1 MEMGKLPKDLLV
13 RLLSHT
19 KDNPNVII
27 GPAYGEDA
35 AAVLVSREVLV
46 AASDPITFATDQIGW
61 YAVTVNANDIAVT
74 GAIPKYFLATMLLP
88 TNSTEKEAAD
98 IFAQITDTCDRLKIS
113 LIGGHTEITDAVNR
127 IVVSGV
133 MLGETDRDNLIT
145 TSGAQIGDDVLLVG
159 SIAIE
164 GTALL
169 AREAMADL
177 RKAGVVDSFIEQAA
191 ELLKNPGICVLN
203 YARAATACDGLHSMH
218 DPTEGGIASA
228 LQEMAYASGLGI
240 IVERNNISILDE
252 CRLICNAL
260 NLDPL
265 GLIASGSLLLTC
277 DPHFTDNIIEELRAV
292 SPSVAKIGIVTED
305 PKVVFSDGSLFPEFK
320 RDEIARFFERKG

>member
-19 KDNPNVII
+19 QENLNVII

-35 AAVLVSREVLV
+35 AAVLLTREVLV

-61 YAVTVNANDIAVT
+61 YAVTVNANDIAVA
-74 GAIPKYFLATMLLP
+74 GAIPKYFLATILLP
-88 TNSTEKEAAD
+88 TTSTEKEAAD
-98 IFAQITDTCDRLKIS
+98 VFTQITVACDRLKIS
-113 LIGGHTEITDAVNR
+113 LIGGHTEITDAVTR

-133 MLGETDRDNLIT
+133 MFGETDRDNMIT
-145 TSGAQIGDDVLLVG
+145 TSGAQVGDDVLLIG

-169 AREAMADL
+169 AIEATREL
-177 RKAGVVDSFIEQAA
+177 KKAGVDDHTIERAA
-191 ELLKNPGICVLN
+191 GFLKDPGICVVS
-203 YARAATACDGLHSMH
+203 YARAVADCSGVHSMH

-228 LQEMAYASGLGI
+228 LQEVAYASGCGI
-240 IVERNNISILDE
+240 IIDRESIPILDE
-252 CRLICNAL
+252 CRLFCKSL
-260 NLDPL
+260 NMDPL

-277 DPHFTDNIIEELRAV
+277 DPYSTNDIIEALEAV
-292 SPSVAKIGIVTED
+292 STSVVQIGTVTEN
-305 PKVVFSDGSLFPEFK
+305 PEVVFSDGSLFPEFK
-320 RDEIARFFERKG
+320 RDEIARYFGQKG

>member
-13 RLLSHT
+13 RLLPHT
-19 KDNPNVII
+19 QDNPNVIV

-74 GAIPKYFLATMLLP
+74 GAVPKYFLATILLP
-88 TNSTEKEAAD
+88 TSSTEKEAAD
-98 IFAQITDTCDRLKIS
+98 VFTQIAVTCDRLKIS

-133 MLGETDRDNLIT
+133 MFGETDRDNLIT
-145 TSGAQIGDDVLLVG
+145 TSGAQVGDDVLLVG

-169 AREAMADL
+169 AREAANDL
-177 RKAGVVDSFIEQAA
+177 EKAGIDILTIEYAA
-191 ELLKNPGICVLN
+191 EFLEKPGICVVN
-203 YARAATACDGLHSMH
+203 YARAATACSGVHSMH

-228 LQEMAYASGLGI
+228 LQEIAYASGYGI
-240 IVERNNISILDE
+240 IVDQNALTILDE
-252 CRLICNAL
+252 CRLFCNAL
-260 NLDPL
+260 GLDPL
-265 GLIASGSLLLTC
+265 GLIASGSLLITC
-277 DPHFTDNIIEELRAV
+277 DPHSTDNIMEELQAV
-292 SPSVAKIGIVTED
+292 SPSVTKIGEVTED
-305 PKVVFSDGSLFPEFK
+305 PGVVFSDGSLFPEFK
-320 RDEIARFFERKG
+320 RDEIARFFGRKG